1 MIKQSIVAGRAVTHP
16 ERHKRQYRDRIEI
29 TANILEI
36 ARDGSRKT
44 RIMYLGN
51 LSFDLVQK
59 YLTQLEQLNLVEVKD
74 APTGERM
81 YYVTPK
87 GERFLADFRELQK
100 HAEIADN
107 KKQVLEDAL
116 GVKIRA

>member
-1 MIKQSIVAGRAVTHP
+1 MTAVVILVTNP
-16 ERHKRQYRDRIEI
+16 EKHKRQYRDRIEI

-36 ARDGSRKT
+36 AKGGSRKT

-59 YLTQLEQLNLVEVKD
+59 YLSQLEQLSLVEVKD
-74 APTGERM
+74 TPGGEKM

-107 KKQVLEDAL
+107 KKQILEDAL
-116 GVKIRA
+116 GVKVKS

>member
-1 MIKQSIVAGRAVTHP
+1 MVAVGIPVTNS
-16 ERHKRQYRDRIEI
+16 EKHKRQYRDRIEI

-36 ARDGSRKT
+36 AKDGSRKT

-59 YLTQLEQLNLVEVKD
+59 YLSQLVQLDLVEVKET
-74 APTGERM
+74 PGGEKM

-87 GERFLADFRELQK
+87 GERFLADFSELQK
-100 HAEIADN
+100 HAEIADT
-107 KKQVLEDAL
+107 KKQVLENAL
-116 GVKIRA
+116 GVKVRA

>member
-1 MIKQSIVAGRAVTHP
+1 MTNP
-16 ERHKRQYRDRIEI
+16 EKHKRQYRDRIEI

-36 ARDGSRKT
+36 AKDGSRKT

-59 YLTQLEQLNLVEVKD
+59 YLSQLEQLNLVEIKST
-74 APTGERM
+74 PSGEKM
-81 YYVTPK
+81 YYITQK

-100 HAEIADN
+100 HAEIADT
-107 KKQVLEDAL
+107 KKQGLEDAL
-116 GVKIRA
+116 GVRVRV

>member
-1 MIKQSIVAGRAVTHP
+1 MANIEKR
-16 ERHKRQYRDRIEI
+16 KRQYRDRIEI

-36 ARDGSRKT
+36 AKDGSRKT

-59 YLTQLEQLNLVEVKD
+59 YLSQLEQLNLVEVKN
-74 APTGERM
+74 APGGERM
-81 YYVTPK
+81 YHITPK
-87 GERFLADFRELQK
+87 GEHFLSDFRELQK
-100 HAEIADN
+100 HSEIAES

-116 GVKIRA
+116 GTRAKA